1 MTLTLAI
8 ADDLDLFDGLE
19 TATFTHRVDSSTDA
33 ITVALFRAISTD
45 EAAASDGKYTTED
58 VRAHVKTSEVGT
70 DPEPGDTITDA
81 SGVIWTI
88 LSVQRDTLATRW
100 RLICRRLDIAD
111 EASTLITIESAT
123 WAKSAGGAQVATWS
137 TSQSNVRA
145 KIQRIAADETD
156 ETNQRQ
162 VKARFVITSEVQNLV
177 GKSHRILGSD
187 ATIYRILGYRNT
199 DRIDSLYEILA
210 EVW

>member
-1 MTLTLAI
+1 MTFAATI

-19 TATFTHRVDSSTDA
+19 TATFTHRLDSSTDT
-33 ITVALFRAISTD
+33 ISVALFRAISTA
-45 EAAASDGKYTTED
+45 EAAASNGKYTTED

-70 DPEPGDTITDA
+70 NPVPGDTITDA
-81 SGVIWTI
+81 SGVTWTI

-100 RLICRRLDIAD
+100 RLVCRLLDITD
-111 EASTLITIESAT
+111 EASTLITIEAAS

-145 KIQRIAADETD
+145 QIQRIAADETS

-162 VKARFVITSEVQNLV
+162 VKARFVITCEVQNLV
-177 GKSHRILGSD
+177 GKSHRIVD
-187 ATIYRILGYRNT
+187 ASAVTYRILGYRNT